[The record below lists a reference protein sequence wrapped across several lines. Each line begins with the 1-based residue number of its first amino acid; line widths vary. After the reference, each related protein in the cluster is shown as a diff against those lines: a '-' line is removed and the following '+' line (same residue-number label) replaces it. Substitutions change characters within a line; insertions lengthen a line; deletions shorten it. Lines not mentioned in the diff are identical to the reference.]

1 MKNKRP
7 PGLLAIVIYK
17 TFVASLLAVTSI
29 ALLFALKNYQNLVAF
44 SDSYVLETKLTIIE
58 LLINKILNIS
68 PKQLGFSVIAIGIY
82 AIVTAIEAV
91 GLWYE
96 KSWATLLVLVL
107 VGISIP
113 PEIFELIKGITILKL
128 IVFLVNVAVFWY
140 LLPHLPKHKK

>member
-29 ALLFALKNYQNLVAF
+29 ALLLALKNYQNLAAF
-44 SDSYVLETKLTIIE
+44 SDSYVLETKLKIIE
-58 LLINKILNIS
+58 WLIDKILNIS
-68 PKQLGFSVIAIGIY
+68 PKKLEFSGIAIGIY
-82 AIVTAIEAV
+82 AMITGIEAV

-96 KSWATLLVLVL
+96 KSWATLLVLGL

-113 PEIFELIKGITILKL
+113 PEIFELLT
-128 IVFLVNVAVFWY
+128 
-140 LLPHLPKHKK
+140 LPWLRE

>member
-1 MKNKRP
+1 MKTKRS

-17 TFVASLLAVTSI
+17 TFVAFLLAVTSI
-29 ALLFALKNYQNLVAF
+29 ALLFTLKNHQSLALF
-44 SDSYVLETKLTIIE
+44 SESYILETKLKIIE
-58 LLINKILNIS
+58 WLVDKILNIS
-68 PKQLGFSVIAIGIY
+68 PTKLKISGIATGAY

-113 PEIFELIKGITILKL
+113 PEIFELIKGITIIKL
-128 IVFLVNVAVFWY
+128 IVFLANVAVLWY
-140 LLPHLPKHKK
+140 LLRHFPIHKR